1 MDFLK
6 MPIFYLHPNDANME
20 NICRLHSLG
29 YNVICLNPSPNP
41 KTEEIL
47 QPIQETKCWTLEEIM
62 TEFKK
67 TCKESSAQTYLV
79 RLRRVLNNNGNPM
92 LLDELHEKGL
102 KYLEDCKTLKYT
114 TQKDLCVVIIKTL
127 KVMGADVSAYEQ
139 EFKKLVE
146 LADAETVNAAPSKQ
160 MSEKMDKIN
169 FDEIKENAKT
179 ETDMRKRIVSVLIGN
194 LPYFRASSELV
205 GMHFLKHDSE
215 NYVDIKNKC
224 IVIQKQ
230 KSEKCGIR
238 KIAISDEVAQ
248 EILNYKKTTGFTVLL
263 EDIAKTANPSSTYS
277 KWMARNFGF
286 STQAI
291 RRKNVSEMNEKM
303 DAPEKVELS
312 KKMGHSIKTQQTI
325 YAIKS

>member
-6 MPIFYLHPNDANME
+6 MPIFYLHPNDSTSE
-20 NICRLHSLG
+20 NIARLHTLG
-29 YNVICLNPSPNP
+29 YNVICLNPSHKPENIP
-41 KTEEIL
+41 S
-47 QPIQETKCWTLEEIM
+47 PIQETKCWSLEEIM

-79 RLRRVLNNNGNPM
+79 RLKRVLNNNGDAFG
-92 LLDELHEKGL
+92 LDELQEKGL
-102 KYLEDCKTLKYT
+102 KFLEDCKTLKYT

-127 KVMGADVSAYEQ
+127 QVMCKNTDKYDAI
-139 EFKKLVE
+139 FKNLVE

-160 MSEKMDKIN
+160 MSEKMEKIN
-169 FDEIKENAKT
+169 FDEIKENART
-179 ETDMRKRIVSVLIGN
+179 EKDMRKRIVSVLIAN
-194 LPYFRASSELV
+194 LPYFRTSSELV
-205 GMHFLKHDSE
+205 GMHFQKHETE
-215 NYVDIKNKC
+215 NYVDIEKKC
-224 IVIQKQ
+224 IIIQKQ

-238 KIAISDEVAQ
+238 NIPISDEVCS
-248 EILNYKKTTGFTVLL
+248 ELNAYKNATGFKVLL
-263 EDIAKTANPSSTYS
+263 EDIFKTANPSSTYS

-303 DAPEKVELS
+303 DAAEKVSLS
-312 KKMGHSIKTQQTI
+312 KKMGHSVKTQQTI